1 MPQQTERVPVS
12 ESLLELFDTVRQQAE
27 QYSAVYE
34 TLLRKAYELDR
45 LRATA
50 YQEFDHLKNSTQKL
64 QQSLQQSV
72 EEAIERLR
80 SQFAHIEKVHAQLS
94 EIESLRDSLVKLED
108 RFAKR
113 TVELDAVLMTI
124 RHLVETATT
133 ERFAKLE
140 DYIAA
145 KLRTIEGDVG
155 TLDSHI
161 YAMQE
166 FFKKEIAELS
176 EELARYKKK
185 IPETRYILDETSKY
199 IVSMLDDAER
209 RFNDKLTEYSAQVDE
224 RIGQALARLFG
235 NNDLASDLARANTRA
250 QEIIRR
256 ADALER
262 RMSLSVWISLV
273 LGGVALILALIT
285 MLT

>member
-1 MPQQTERVPVS
+1 MQQQSVRASVS
-12 ESLLELFDTVRQQAE
+12 ESLLELFDTVRRQAE
-27 QYSAVYE
+27 QYRSVYE

-50 YQEFDHLKNSTQKL
+50 YQDFDRLKHSTEDL
-64 QQSLQQSV
+64 QQSLCRSV
-72 EEAIERLR
+72 EESIEHFR
-80 SQFAHIEKVHAQLS
+80 SQFAHIEQIHQQLS
-94 EIESLRDSLVKLED
+94 DIERLRDNLVVLEE

-113 TVELDAVLMTI
+113 TLELDAVLMTI
-124 RHLVETATT
+124 RHMVETATSD
-133 ERFAKLE
+133 RFAKLE

-145 KLRTIEGDVG
+145 KLRAIEGDVG

-166 FFKKEIAELS
+166 FFKKEIADLS
-176 EELARYKKK
+176 EDLARYKKK
-185 IPETRYILDETSKY
+185 IPETRYILDETNKY
-199 IVSMLDDAER
+199 IISMLEDAER
-209 RFNDKLTEYSAQVDE
+209 RFDEKLSEYSVRVDDHIE
-224 RIGQALARLFG
+224 RALARLFG
-235 NNDLASDLARANTRA
+235 NNDLAKDLARANARA
-250 QEIIRR
+250 KEMIRR

-285 MLT
+285 IFT